1 MVPGAAASALIEGM
15 TMKKLLFVSVALFGL
30 GAVDAYAAGVA
41 VGAATSSSGV
51 LTVGRGAASAS
62 NVSTGL
68 GVGGSVRGTAVGLG
82 VSSSNSAGA
91 SVGRAA
97 GTATG
102 TGFGAGVGF
111 TRR

>member
-1 MVPGAAASALIEGM
+1 MKRILIATVSFLALTGA
-15 TMKKLLFVSVALFGL
+15 T
-30 GAVDAYAAGVA
+30 YAAGVA

-51 LTVGRGAASAS
+51 ITVGRGAASAS

-97 GTATG
+97 GVATG